1 MHLEIPIVVLGVYFS
16 QGEGGV
22 AARDSYHSGVDE
34 SLQNPKSTVSNA
46 SIKVTPI
53 RN

>member
-1 MHLEIPIVVLGVYFS
+1 MHLEIPVVVLGVYFS
-16 QGEGGV
+16 QGGV